1 MSGALTFD
9 PLAAGPPGRYGDD
22 LVEVRREDPRAM
34 DGVCPIVETAHF
46 RLRRRDRR
54 IEVTHRL
61 SPAELDND
69 LTGLLADELFTPGWL
84 SGAAVFERVFTGV
97 VLSTV
102 DEPGRAWLTFYDNT
116 LRRFRRR
123 PAGSSTIAS
132 FAPVYERV
140 LRLTGTGP
148 VLDLGSCFGF
158 LALLLAE
165 RGQTVTASDLSPGAM
180 RLLGM
185 VAARRNTPVRTLVC
199 DAARV
204 PLPDNAAD
212 TVTALHLLEHLSP
225 DEGTAVVA
233 EALRLARRRVI
244 VAVPYEDEPA
254 QLYGHTRT
262 FGPAELA
269 ELGAATGR
277 PFTVDEHHGGWLV
290 LDHGERSD
298 HP

>member
-1 MSGALTFD
+1 MSGALAFD

-22 LVEVRREDPRAM
+22 LVDVLREDPAAAR
-34 DGVCPIVETAHF
+34 DGMPGADRPIVETPHF

-61 SPAELDND
+61 RPADLDND
-69 LTGLLADELFTPGWL
+69 LAGLLADELFTPGWL

-102 DEPGRAWLTFYDNT
+102 DDPGLAWFTFYDNT
-116 LRRFRRR
+116 LRSLRRR
-123 PAGSSTIAS
+123 PTGNSTIAS
-132 FAPVYERV
+132 FAPVYERA
-140 LRLTGTGP
+140 LRLTGPGS

-165 RGQTVTASDLSPGAM
+165 RGHEVTASDLSPGSM

-185 VAARRNTPVRTLVC
+185 VAARRKAPVRTLVC

-204 PLPDNAAD
+204 PLSDNAAD

-225 DEGTAVVA
+225 AEGEAVVA

-244 VAVPYEDEPA
+244 VAVPYEDEPTLA
-254 QLYGHTRT
+254 YGHIRT
-262 FGPAELA
+262 FGPAELT
-269 ELGAATGR
+269 ELGSRTGV

-290 LDHGERSD
+290 LDAR
-298 HP
+298 